1 MPRSLTS
8 PRLGALALC
17 LATLALDASAAG
29 VVSTPEQR
37 EEVALTIYNQNFG
50 LVRELRSL
58 DLGRGPV
65 ELEFGEVAAT
75 IQPETV
81 HIQSATSPG
90 SLRVLEQNYRYD
102 LLNPQKLLEKYVGRR
117 VKVHRWNEQTGREET
132 RDAEVL
138 AVNGGPI
145 LRIDDEITFNYPG
158 RFSFPEVPKNLI
170 AKPSLV
176 WLLESERERQTL
188 EVSYLAN
195 QLNWRADY
203 VLSIDESDAVGDL
216 RGWVTL
222 TNQSGASYEN
232 ARLKLVA
239 GDVQRLAAGYA
250 GQARRDVLAAVEQEA
265 KSQFS
270 EQAFFEYHL
279 YTLERPATLLSNE
292 QKQVTLLEASGI
304 EVAKRLIFHGAPG
317 YYRSA
322 FGHGIPEQK
331 VGVYLDIENRQG
343 NRLGIPL
350 PKGVLR
356 VYKQD
361 EQGARQFI
369 GEDRIDHTPRDERL
383 RVKLGEAFDVVA
395 ERKQTDFS
403 VLGHCVSES
412 AWEIEIRNH
421 KDERVEV
428 EVVEPAAGDWQ
439 IVRSSHPAVER
450 DAHSFGFE
458 LDVPARGSEKIEYRV
473 RVRWC

>member
-1 MPRSLTS
+1 VPL
-8 PRLGALALC
+8 LGALAIC
-17 LATLALDASAAG
+17 LITLALNASAAE
-29 VVSTPEQR
+29 VVSTREQR
-37 EEVALTIYNQNFG
+37 EEVELTLYNQNFG
-50 LVRELRSL
+50 LVRELRSVA
-58 DLGRGPV
+58 LGLGSV
-65 ELEFGEVAAT
+65 QLEFGEVAST

-81 HIQSATSPG
+81 HIQSRTAPSA
-90 SLRVLEQNYRYD
+90 LRVLEQNYRYD
-102 LLNPQKLLEKYVGRR
+102 LLSPQKLLEKYVGRR
-117 VKVHRWNEQTGREET
+117 VRVHRWNSVTGREET
-132 RDAEVL
+132 HDAEVL
-138 AVNGGPI
+138 AVNGGPV
-145 LRIDDEITFNYPG
+145 LRIGDEITFNYPG
-158 RFSFPEVPKNLI
+158 RFSFPEVPKSLI

-203 VLSIDESDAVGDL
+203 VLVIDDSDRVGDL

-239 GDVQRLAAGYA
+239 GDVQRLVADRAPT
-250 GQARRDVLAAVEQEA
+250 ARRAMLAAVEQESS
-265 KSQFS
+265 SQFT
-270 EQAFFEYHL
+270 EQPFFEYHL
-279 YTLERPATLLSNE
+279 YTLERPATLLTNE
-292 QKQVTLLEASGI
+292 QKQVTLLEAPQI

-331 VGVYLDIENRQG
+331 VGVYLDIENREQ

-350 PKGVLR
+350 PKGMLR

-361 EQGARQFI
+361 ERGARQFI
-369 GEDRIDHTPRDERL
+369 GEDQIDHTPRDERL
-383 RVKLGEAFDVVA
+383 RIKLGEAFDVVA
-395 ERKQTDFS
+395 ERTQTDFN

-412 AWEIEIRNH
+412 AWEVEIRNH
-421 KDERVEV
+421 KDEQVEV
-428 EVVEPAAGDWQ
+428 EVIEPAAGDWK
-439 IVRSSHPAVER
+439 IVRSTHDPTKR

-458 LDVPARGSEKIEYRV
+458 VGIPARESQTIEYRV

>member
-1 MPRSLTS
+1 MRRSLS
-8 PRLGALALC
+8 SARLGVLLIY
-17 LATLALDASAAG
+17 LATLALNASAAE

-50 LVRELRSL
+50 LVRELRRVE
-58 DLGRGPV
+58 LGRGSLQ
-65 ELEFGEVAAT
+65 LEFGGVAST

-81 HIQSATSPG
+81 HIQSLSAPG
-90 SLRVLEQNYRYD
+90 GLRVLEQNYRYD
-102 LLNPQKLLEKYVGRR
+102 LLSPQKLLEKYVGRMVR
-117 VKVHRWNEQTGREET
+117 VHRWNEKTGREET
-132 RDAEVL
+132 HDAEVL

-145 LRIDDEITFNYPG
+145 LRIGDEITFNYPG
-158 RFSFPEVPKNLI
+158 RFSFPEVPKTLI

-195 QLNWRADY
+195 QLSWRADY
-203 VLSIDESDAVGDL
+203 VLAIDESDALGDL

-239 GDVQRLAAGYA
+239 GDVQRMMAAYPA
-250 GQARRDVLAAVEQEA
+250 EARRAVLAAVEQEA
-265 KSQFS
+265 SSQFA

-279 YTLERPATLLSNE
+279 YTLQRPATLLTNE
-292 QKQVTLLEASGI
+292 QKQVTLLEAPGI
-304 EVAKRLIFHGAPG
+304 EVTKRLIFHGAPG

-331 VGVYLDIENRQG
+331 VGVYLDIENREQ
-343 NRLGIPL
+343 NQLGIPL

-383 RVKLGEAFDVVA
+383 RIKLGEAFDVVA

-403 VLGHCVSES
+403 ILGHCLSES
-412 AWEIEIRNH
+412 AWESEIRNH
-421 KDERVEV
+421 KEEDVEV
-428 EVVEPAAGDWQ
+428 EVVEPAAGDWK
-439 IVRSSHPAVER
+439 IVRSTHDPIER

-458 LDVPARGSEKIEYRV
+458 IEVPARESRKIEYRV